1 MERRFPLA
9 RLKLGLQDGDML
21 HALSNVTRRRERAFW
36 ARRAAGWE
44 RWEPVI
50 MHALAPVNL
59 ALLRALALSPGQRVA
74 DFGCGSGDPAL
85 AIAQWVGPRGAVLG
99 IDLSAPMLVTARR
112 RARVLGLQNARFLR
126 ADLERFRPSRARFDR
141 VASRFSLMFAG
152 DVPVALKTMRDCL
165 APGGRAAIA
174 VWGPMEENPGT
185 RARMEAA
192 RPFMK
197 EPPGDPEA
205 LAHPMRLA
213 RPGLLAR
220 LMRRAGYV
228 RVKSEAVRMCWM
240 LPSLEDLVRFQI
252 ESSLADLHRSL
263 SRPDQ
268 RRLRARLKHGFRR
281 FQSGGIIRHP
291 GMAWVVS
298 GERGSGGG

>member
-1 MERRFPLA
+1 MAGMIQTLSSASRR
-9 RLKLGLQDGDML
+9 G
-21 HALSNVTRRRERAFW
+21 ERAFW

-50 MHALAPVNL
+50 MHSLAPVNL
-59 ALLRALALSPGQRVA
+59 ALLRALELAPGQRVA

-99 IDLSAPMLVTARR
+99 IDLSSPMLATARR
-112 RARVLGLQNARFLR
+112 RARVLGLRNARFLH

-141 VASRFSLMFAG
+141 VASRFSLMFSG
-152 DVPVALKTMRDCL
+152 DVAAALKTMRDCL

-174 VWGPMEENPGT
+174 VWGPMEKNPGT
-185 RARMEAA
+185 RLRMEAA

-197 EPPGDPEA
+197 EPPGNPETS
-205 LAHPMRLA
+205 AHPMRLA

-228 RVKSEAVRMCWM
+228 RVKSEAVRMCWV
-240 LPSLEDLVRFQI
+240 LASLDDLVRFQI
-252 ESSLADLHRSL
+252 DSSLADLHRSM

-268 RRLRARLKHGFRR
+268 RRLRERLERAFRR
-281 FQSGGIIRHP
+281 FQSGGIIRYP
-291 GMAWVVS
+291 GMAWAVS
-298 GERGSGGG
+298 GERGARAG